1 MDPNRNDYVIRLKF
15 QDTIGNFIYGRAW
28 KVVGAV
34 LLILILFLADLNAMR
49 ILFYS
54 PEMDVRP
61 FDALLYSF
69 IFALCLEGIPTFL
82 GSALAVW
89 TDKAQ
94 YRNNDKPH
102 AKIGIWVCGAVSVLM
117 FLLAIGLRAMTIYS
131 KGGLADFLDNKYPD
145 LPIDLFLVFSPIL
158 TSTLAFAVSW
168 FTFRNDNEKIME
180 RKVNMLQHR
189 YITLQSEFL
198 EEYQNLQD
206 ARSSLWTTLTAHR
219 LTPKDSESAE
229 SMEDVL
235 DGEIPNELSKWMPNK
250 SEVFRKECFA
260 RIRGKLIE
268 NCITTYPS
276 QVARYNEAVESTLSV
291 CLEIMRSRTSLPVE
305 FSELSIK
312 TILEEFDQMYTDTED
327 IWDYEKAKDSLENEL
342 RRLVDNAIIVAQR
355 KTTASPYPLERY

>member
-1 MDPNRNDYVIRLKF
+1 MNLDRDNHAMRAQF
-15 QDTIGNFIYGRAW
+15 QDAIENLIYGRGW
-28 KVVGAV
+28 RVMGAI

-49 ILFYS
+49 ILFNS
-54 PEMDVRP
+54 PDMDVRSA
-61 FDALLYSF
+61 DALLYSF

-102 AKIGIWVCGAVSVLM
+102 AKIGIWVCGIVSILM
-117 FLLAIGLRAMTIYS
+117 FLLAMGLRAITIYS
-131 KGGLADFLDNKYPD
+131 KGGVDNFLTNKYPD
-145 LPIDLFLVFSPIL
+145 FPIDLFLVFSPVL

-219 LTPKDSESAE
+219 LTPEDDESTE

-235 DGEIPNELSKWMPNK
+235 DGDIPNELSKWMPNK

-276 QVARYNEAVESTLSV
+276 QAARYNEAVESMLHV
-291 CLEIMRSRTSLPVE
+291 CLEIMRSHTSLPIE
-305 FSELSIK
+305 FSELSIME
-312 TILEEFDQMYTDTED
+312 ILEEFDRMHTGTED
-327 IWDYEKAKDSLENEL
+327 VWDYENDKDSLENEL

-355 KTTASPYPLERY
+355 KTSASPYPLERY